1 MTDPTPL
8 TGDELATIRRMAR
21 RGVPVSGDDRGHTDE
36 ARCREC
42 GATVRR
48 EDFYDHEV
56 RAHGRGKEES

>member
-1 MTDPTPL
+1 M
-8 TGDELATIRRMAR
+8 G
-21 RGVPVSGDDRGHTDE
+21 GVFVSDDDYGHTDE

-42 GATVRR
+42 GATIRR